1 MERIIQYTVPKEES
15 NRSVQD
21 FLRQRGYS
29 KKVLAALKCEP
40 SGIFRNGCSV
50 FTNEKVKENDKIS
63 IHLLE
68 EESSETILPEYG
80 ILDIVYED
88 DDILVINK
96 PAGMPIHPSVN
107 HHTGTLANFVA
118 GYYKKQGISYVFRCL
133 NRLDRDTSGLVLL
146 AKHMLSGAILS
157 REVKKRA
164 LHRTYL
170 AVVCGCILKDGK
182 ITSPIGRKPGSIIER
197 MVDEEHGQ
205 EAITNYHVLAHGNG
219 HTLVSIQLETGRTHQ
234 IRIHMKSIG
243 HPLPGDFLYHPDYR
257 NIKRQA
263 LHSYQLSF
271 CHPIT
276 GEWMEFQAKL
286 PQDMKA
292 ILKE

>member
-29 KKVLAALKCEP
+29 KKVLAALKCES
-40 SGIFRNGCSV
+40 SGIFRNGSSV
-50 FTNEKVKENDKIS
+50 FTNEKVKENDKIC

-157 REVKKRA
+157 REVKERA

-170 AVVCGCILKDGK
+170 AVVCGRILEDGK

-205 EAITNYHVLAHGNG
+205 DAITNYHVLDYRNG

-234 IRIHMKSIG
+234 IRVHMKSIG

-271 CHPIT
+271 FHPIT
-276 GEWMEFQAKL
+276 GKWMEFQAKL

-292 ILKE
+292 ILR